1 MIAQKVVAEDK
12 IGKWAEELVEVG
24 VDIETVAEVE
34 LGAEIELVVEVAFA
48 AEVGFGVEAAQK
60 LVS

>member
-1 MIAQKVVAEDK
+1 LIAQKVVAEDK

-24 VDIETVAEVE
+24 VDIETVAE
-34 LGAEIELVVEVAFA
+34 IELVVEVAFA

>member
-1 MIAQKVVAEDK
+1 MVAQKVVAEDK

-34 LGAEIELVVEVAFA
+34 LGAEIALVV
-48 AEVGFGVEAAQK
+48 EVGFGVEAAQK